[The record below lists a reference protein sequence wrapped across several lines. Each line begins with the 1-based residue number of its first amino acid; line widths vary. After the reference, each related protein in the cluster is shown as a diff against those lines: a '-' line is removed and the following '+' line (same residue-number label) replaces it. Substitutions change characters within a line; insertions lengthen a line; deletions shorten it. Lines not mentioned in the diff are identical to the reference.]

1 VLAQREGRRIH
12 EVPVDWV
19 DDPDSRVDVVRTALE
34 DLRGIAR
41 LVAGWPVARFMAIGA
56 ASTVAYALL
65 FLALRAQL
73 GPGAANAL
81 ALALTAVANTQANRR
96 LTFGVRGRHGLV
108 RQHLM
113 GAVVYVLTLGLTSG
127 ALAVL
132 HGVVAHPPRPLE
144 VAVLVLAGVC
154 ATVTR
159 YLALRVWVFARG
171 RPARPAL
178 PAVAPA
184 DS

>member
-1 VLAQREGRRIH
+1 
-12 EVPVDWV
+12 
-19 DDPDSRVDVVRTALE
+19 
-34 DLRGIAR
+34 
-41 LVAGWPVARFMAIGA
+41 MAIGA
-56 ASTVAYALL
+56 CSTVAYALL
-65 FLALRAQL
+65 FLALRAPL
-73 GPGAANAL
+73 GPAAANAF

-96 LTFGVRGRHGLV
+96 LTFGVRGRSGLV

-132 HGVVAHPPRPLE
+132 HDLVSDPARALE
-144 VAVLVLAGVC
+144 VAVLIVAGVC

-159 YLALRVWVFARG
+159 YLALRAWVFARR

-178 PAVAPA
+178 PTVART